1 MAKNISFFTLR
12 PGVEA
17 SEVLK
22 VLPELEEGVLSR
34 VYITA
39 LASPSVFPNKH
50 KPLQDARE
58 FMFETGDESTAGN
71 SDFVNSQL
79 FKLLVSDCHLG
90 VMHSFQAIG
99 IGFRRPD
106 SGQGRATAEILGEV
120 K

>member
-1 MAKNISFFTLR
+1 MAKTISFFTLR

-39 LASPSVFPNKH
+39 LASPSVFPNK
-50 KPLQDARE
+50 KPLQDVRE

-71 SDFVNSQL
+71 SDYVNSQL
-79 FKLLVSDCHLG
+79 FRLLVSDCHLG

-106 SGQGRATAEILGEV
+106 SGQGRATVEVFGEV
-120 K
+120 R

>member
-1 MAKNISFFTLR
+1 MTKTISILTLR
-12 PGVEA
+12 PEVEA
-17 SEVLK
+17 SQVLE
-22 VLPELEEGVLSR
+22 VLPELGEEVLSR
-34 VYITA
+34 VFTTV
-39 LASPSVFPNKH
+39 LASPSVFPNK

-71 SDFVNSQL
+71 SDYVNSQL

-106 SGQGRATAEILGEV
+106 RGQGRATVEVLGEV
-120 K
+120 G